1 MTESSRGDVAKT
13 TVLARMTVVVSSTA
27 SDSHMWNLVYLQLL
41 LEELGCA
48 VTNLGSCVSDETLVE
63 ECRCTRPNL
72 VVIST
77 VNGHGYTE
85 GMRLARRLTSCPELA
100 GTSLTIGGKLGI
112 AGTFGAAGRNRLLA
126 AGFDAVFDDGDVTAF
141 CAFLDRLANR
151 VVS

>member
-1 MTESSRGDVAKT
+1 MIELPPSDAVSVTA
-13 TVLARMTVVVSSTA
+13 VVSSVA
-27 SDSHMWNLVYLQLL
+27 SDSHMWNLVFLQLL

-48 VTNLGSCVSDETLVE
+48 VTNLGGCVPDDLLVD
-63 ECRCTRPNL
+63 ECRSIAPNL

-85 GMRLARRLTSCPELA
+85 GLRIAPRLRSCPELA
-100 GTSLTIGGKLGI
+100 GTVLTIGGKLDTD
-112 AGTFGAAGRNRLLA
+112 GTHASERRNLLLA

-141 CAFLDRLANR
+141 RAFLRRLATR